1 MLEGLPPERKAK
13 VTGLFR
19 AAKRFIDA
27 GVVAAN
33 HRERKRHWKHWHT
46 WATHLNVDPCL
57 QVGKR
62 EHHVLALIGFA
73 LGVRDGDYGRGNKV
87 RAETAQV
94 ALRAIGTTFE
104 MDLKKN
110 PLYRSEQRHIKPIE
124 RLIEGMRRADPPSRP
139 KLAVPRAVALWLAK
153 CSRCSNLPKQQA
165 VGDLGTMAF
174 CHLLRVGEHTIRN
187 QKKTTRTK
195 QFTIRDVTLFKDG
208 KELSRRASLNTLLQA
223 DSGTLYVRNQK
234 NGVKGQNIHHHA
246 THKEDCPAKAL
257 ARRVHHIM
265 QHTTNQDTIISAY
278 FEKGQ
283 AKHMTNEHI
292 NNIVKK
298 SVLALGL
305 NENGYSAKL
314 VSSHS
319 LRAGGAMA
327 MKLNGIDRD
336 TIRKVG
342 RWSSDTFL
350 MCTHE
355 QISAVTRN
363 VSLAMS
369 NDVDFHNIAGP
380 TLQGYDML

>member
-1 MLEGLPPERKAK
+1 
-13 VTGLFR
+13 
-19 AAKRFIDA
+19 
-27 GVVAAN
+27 
-33 HRERKRHWKHWHT
+33 
-46 WATHLNVDPCL
+46 
-57 QVGKR
+57 
-62 EHHVLALIGFA
+62 
-73 LGVRDGDYGRGNKV
+73 
-87 RAETAQV
+87 
-94 ALRAIGTTFE
+94 
-104 MDLKKN
+104 
-110 PLYRSEQRHIKPIE
+110 
-124 RLIEGMRRADPPSRP
+124 
-139 KLAVPRAVALWLAK
+139 
-153 CSRCSNLPKQQA
+153 
-165 VGDLGTMAF
+165 
-174 CHLLRVGEHTIRN
+174 
-187 QKKTTRTK
+187 
-195 QFTIRDVTLFKDG
+195 
-208 KELSRRASLNTLLQA
+208 
-223 DSGTLYVRNQK
+223 
-234 NGVKGQNIHHHA
+234 
-246 THKEDCPAKAL
+246 
-257 ARRVHHIM
+257 
-265 QHTTNQDTIISAY
+265 
-278 FEKGQ
+278 
-283 AKHMTNEHI
+283 MTNEHI